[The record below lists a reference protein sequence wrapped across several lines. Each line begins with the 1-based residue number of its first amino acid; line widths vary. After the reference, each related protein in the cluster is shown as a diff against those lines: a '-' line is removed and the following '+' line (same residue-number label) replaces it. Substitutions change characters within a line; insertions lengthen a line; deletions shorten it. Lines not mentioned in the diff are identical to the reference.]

1 MAPLRS
7 WMFVPGNKERYLQK
21 ALDGPADAV
30 LLDLEDGVIPDA
42 KDRARQMVAEAL
54 SGRPAD
60 GPEAYVR
67 LNAMETPWFIEDIA
81 AVLVPG
87 ISGVCMPK
95 VQDAATVIEM
105 AGILTKFEVDAG
117 LELGTTRIV
126 AAIESAAA
134 LQAAASI
141 AQAHPR
147 LAAIMFGAEDCALD
161 LGLGTQREA
170 EAAQLTYARSAIV
183 IAAAAARVL
192 SVDGVFPDLD
202 DPEGLWAD
210 VLSARRLGFSS
221 KSTFNPRQLDVI
233 NEIFS
238 PRPDE
243 LAYARRVVEGFEA
256 AEAAGDA
263 SVAVGGQLV
272 DLPIVRR
279 AQRLLQEVGE
289 WSPERGRASD
299 DN

>member
-42 KDRARQMVAEAL
+42 KVRARQMVAEAL
-54 SGRPAD
+54 SGRPPG

-67 LNAMETPWFIEDIA
+67 LNAMETPWFVEDIA

-87 ISGVCMPK
+87 ISGVCLPK
-95 VQDAATVIEM
+95 VEDAGTVIEM
-105 AGILTKFEVDAG
+105 AGILAKFEIDAG

-141 AQAHPR
+141 AEGHPR
-147 LAAIMFGAEDCALD
+147 LVAIMFGAEDYALD

-183 IAAAAARVL
+183 VAAAAARVL

-233 NEIFS
+233 NEIFR

-243 LAYARRVVEGFEA
+243 LAYARRVVDGFEA

-279 AQRLLQEVGE
+279 AQRLLQEAGE
-289 WSPERGRASD
+289 WSPERGRAGD